1 MLDINTVIDAFELIY
16 QKAHAAGMSAV
27 EKLEVVPMIV
37 GQETSLFSNKIDY
50 SKPTYYV
57 ADGVCGFAWV
67 DVYPV
72 NKGNTRAGK
81 EERKVLEAF
90 GFRKNDYEKSHQLWI
105 SKFNQSM
112 QKKETYAREFAK
124 VLRENGFKAY
134 SGSRMD

>member
-1 MLDINTVIDAFELIY
+1 MHDIEIFETIIE
-16 QKAHAAGMSAV
+16 KATAAGKAAV

-67 DVYPV
+67 DVYPA
-72 NKGNTRAGK
+72 NKGNTKAGK
-81 EERKVLEAF
+81 EERKLLERF
-90 GFRKNDYEKSHQLWI
+90 GFRKNDYQKTHQLWV
-105 SKFNQSM
+105 SAYNQSM
-112 QKKETYAREFAK
+112 QKKEAYARAFAA

-134 SGSRMD
+134 AGSRLD

>member
-1 MLDINTVIDAFELIY
+1 MHDIEIFESIIE
-16 QKAHAAGMSAV
+16 KATAAGKAAV

-67 DVYPV
+67 DVYPA
-72 NKGNTRAGK
+72 NKGNTKAGK
-81 EERKVLEAF
+81 EERKLLERF
-90 GFRKNDYEKSHQLWI
+90 GFRKNDYQKTHQLWV
-105 SKFNQSM
+105 SAYNQSM
-112 QKKETYAREFAK
+112 QKKEAYARAFAT

-134 SGSRMD
+134 AGSRLD